1 MMENQDQT
9 DVIVVVDEQE
19 KQDDVEDKTT
29 AIMQTMRLNFTA
41 ELLCCQN
48 KHLVTVHTSYRT
60 QNNMLDQTTL
70 ETVQHPEDTF
80 EDEMFWLRL

>member
-1 MMENQDQT
+1 MMENQDQI
-9 DVIVVVDEQE
+9 VVLVVVDEQE

-48 KHLVTVHTSYRT
+48 KHLVAVHTSYRT